1 MQNSKENFNS
11 EVFSLSFQTT
21 NIWTST
27 FFLKQLL
34 FFSTASKSTNHY
46 SNVIVSLLQEKV
58 QEIL

>member
-27 FFLKQLL
+27 FFLQQLL
-34 FFSTASKSTNHY
+34 FPQ
-46 SNVIVSLLQEKV
+46 LLKAQTTTV
-58 QEIL
+58 M